1 MGGGG
6 RCGDSQILFLLY
18 SINVH
23 KIAGIIFYRKE
34 GKGSAYEGG
43 KVDVCL
49 GGKAKERT
57 VNHP

>member
-34 GKGSAYEGG
+34 GKGSFKGPMMKGEKLMCA
-43 KVDVCL
+43 
-49 GGKAKERT
+49 
-57 VNHP
+57 